1 MIDVMIHISL
11 YMKTYERDDEYGFT
25 PVSLFLCGR
34 RGTIRH
40 TGSGALTDGTTCLD
54 ATNPRMEEELS
65 VRLIERAGRGI
76 RITPSGN
83 RLYERAVSLLQFEQE
98 TRMELSDIEAGRT
111 GILRIG
117 VNTLSASRLV
127 DWIEQM
133 KRRHPGIILQVHQ
146 GESSALIERLKERSL
161 DAALVRLPI
170 DAQGVSIE
178 WMEEELFH
186 QVWHP
191 DHPTADLIIPSQEG
205 LGVVSQETCSDVLTL
220 IGLVRKGK
228 AVTVLPESTLREL
241 DTAGLHQTYLSGAA
255 STTAFVWLTE
265 TGPTTLTKQFIE
277 IMQET
282 VD

>member
-1 MIDVMIHISL
+1 
-11 YMKTYERDDEYGFT
+11 MKEMMNMDLRQYRYFCAVVEEQSVTRAAERLRMAQ
-25 PVSLFLCGR
+25 P
-34 RGTIRH
+34 
-40 TGSGALTDGTTCLD
+40 ALTQQIR
-54 ATNPRMEEELS
+54 RMEEELS

-205 LGVVSQETCSDVLTL
+205 LGVFQTLSQRLGVVSQETCSDVLTL

>member
-1 MIDVMIHISL
+1 MDLRQYRYFCAVVEEQSV
-11 YMKTYERDDEYGFT
+11 TRAAERLRMAQ
-25 PVSLFLCGR
+25 P
-34 RGTIRH
+34 
-40 TGSGALTDGTTCLD
+40 ALTQQIR
-54 ATNPRMEEELS
+54 RMEEELD

-98 TRMELSDIEAGRT
+98 TRMEVSDIEAGRT

-161 DAALVRLPI
+161 DAAFVRLPI
-170 DAQGVSIE
+170 DAQGISIE
-178 WMEEELFH
+178 WMEEEPFH

-191 DHPTADLIIPSQEG
+191 ITRLRISSFRVKKDS
-205 LGVVSQETCSDVLTL
+205 VSF
-220 IGLVRKGK
+220 R
-228 AVTVLPESTLREL
+228 R
-241 DTAGLHQTYLSGAA
+241 
-255 STTAFVWLTE
+255 
-265 TGPTTLTKQFIE
+265 
-277 IMQET
+277 
-282 VD
+282 

>member
-1 MIDVMIHISL
+1 MDLRQYRYFCAVVEEQSV
-11 YMKTYERDDEYGFT
+11 TRAAERLRMAQ
-25 PVSLFLCGR
+25 P
-34 RGTIRH
+34 
-40 TGSGALTDGTTCLD
+40 ALTQQIR
-54 ATNPRMEEELS
+54 RMEEELS

-178 WMEEELFH
+178 WMEEEPFH

-205 LGVVSQETCSDVLTL
+205 LGVFQTLSQRLGVVSQETCSDVLTL

-282 VD
+282 AK

>member
-1 MIDVMIHISL
+1 
-11 YMKTYERDDEYGFT
+11 MKEMMNMDLRQYRYFCAVVEEQSVTRAAERLRMAQ
-25 PVSLFLCGR
+25 P
-34 RGTIRH
+34 
-40 TGSGALTDGTTCLD
+40 ALTQQIR
-54 ATNPRMEEELS
+54 RMEEELS

-205 LGVVSQETCSDVLTL
+205 LGVFQTLSQRLGVVSQETCSDVLTL

-282 VD
+282 VE